1 MEVEEGAV
9 SGVRGGGE
17 VDRGEEGVEVG
28 RGEGVVGVDAEEV
41 VEKVEA
47 GWRGGVVVDEVEVKE
62 RAKEEGSRGR
72 NTLAQLTKKI
82 TRYN

>member
-1 MEVEEGAV
+1 M
-9 SGVRGGGE
+9 
-17 VDRGEEGVEVG
+17 
-28 RGEGVVGVDAEEV
+28 VGVDAEEV

-47 GWRGGVVVDEVEVKE
+47 GRRGGVVVDEVEVKE
-62 RAKEEGSRGR
+62 RVKEEGSRGR

>member
-1 MEVEEGAV
+1 MQRRG
-9 SGVRGGGE
+9 RGGG
-17 VDRGEEGVEVG
+17 G
-28 RGEGVVGVDAEEV
+28 REWRGVVGVDAEEV

-47 GWRGGVVVDEVEVKE
+47 GRRGGVVVDEVEVKE
-62 RAKEEGSRGR
+62 RVKEEGSRGR

>member
-28 RGEGVVGVDAEEV
+28 RGEGVVGVDAEEG
-41 VEKVEA
+41 KR
-47 GWRGGVVVDEVEVKE
+47 GWR
-62 RAKEEGSRGR
+62 
-72 NTLAQLTKKI
+72 
-82 TRYN
+82 